1 MGTDAVPQGVTQVDH
16 QPIARVTGLFIWRAG
31 SLESLTEETVI
42 RPAEIAWHPIFYK
55 LELHPAQGDE
65 NLIIDLI
72 YDGLSPIRLDD
83 MRRGTDVPYGAL
95 HWMDWFE
102 IPPYDEMHDVDG
114 RVVHPRAPGV
124 HTVRI
129 RCGRR
134 KWAQM
139 GRVRDFSQDNGGSMS
154 EEFRIRIGE
163 G

>member
-1 MGTDAVPQGVTQVDH
+1 MGTEALLVP

-31 SLESLTEETVI
+31 SLESLTEVSVI
-42 RPAEIAWHPIFYK
+42 RQSEIAWHPIFYQ
-55 LELHPAQGDE
+55 LELHPARGDE

-95 HWMDWFE
+95 LWMDWFE

-114 RVVHPRAPGV
+114 RVVRPRASGV

-129 RCGRR
+129 RTGRR

-139 GRVRDFSQDNGGSMS
+139 GRVRDFSTGNGGCVSD
-154 EEFRIRIGE
+154 EFRLRIGE